1 MSTTSL
7 SLTNTKTSIRA
18 SNLGD
23 YVKNLNPPT
32 IDKLYS
38 KSSSCCLAIFGQ
50 LPPLAK
56 QYVIRLLFVDQGI
69 PKDVIS
75 SWVSQSSMQEHL
87 ESVKLLSDLRIWSES
102 PIHGGL
108 PGFKLNNTFKNN
120 LQVALLGGG
129 DPWVIKPCDD
139 KDKHGRDVAFLDQY
153 AMERWECIL
162 HFMVGS
168 QGNNESISNDTV
180 KTLVHAGLIKY
191 DSPAQDK
198 LPAITA
204 DGFQFLLMDTKSQVW
219 YFLLQ
224 YLDTVESKGLD
235 LVECLTFLFQISF
248 LTLGKDYS
256 TICLSESMSNF
267 LQHLREFGLI
277 YQRKR
282 KDGRFY
288 PTKLVINLTSAS
300 NSRTDSR
307 REGFIIVETNYR
319 VFAYTN
325 SSLQMALVALFTEM
339 QYRLPNV
346 GLGLLN
352 RDSVRQALKNGITA
366 EQIINFLRAHAHP
379 KMKKIPPTVV
389 DQIRLWEI
397 ERDRFIFKEGFL
409 YSQFLSQGDFSLLR
423 NYANDAGN
431 LIWDNPSK
439 RVMVVSVAGHEDVRR
454 FWKRHKKDH

>member
-1 MSTTSL
+1 MSLVS
-7 SLTNTKTSIRA
+7 SSSKSAIKS

-23 YVKNLNPPT
+23 YVKNLSPQI

-56 QYVIRLLFVDQGI
+56 TYVIRLLFIDQGI

-75 SWVSQSSMQEHL
+75 SWVTSSSIIEHNEAVSML
-87 ESVKLLSDLRIWSES
+87 TDLRIWSES

-108 PGFKLNNTFKNN
+108 PGLKLNSTFKNN

-129 DPWVIKPCDD
+129 DSWVIKAAED
-139 KDKHGRDVAFLDQY
+139 KDKHGRDLSFLNQY
-153 AMERWECIL
+153 ALERWECIL

-168 QGNNESISNDTV
+168 QGDKESVSADTV
-180 KTLVHAGLIKY
+180 KTLSHAGLIKY
-191 DSPAQDK
+191 DPSTQEP
-198 LPAITA
+198 PSITA

-224 YLDTVESKGLD
+224 YLGTVESKKMD
-235 LVECLTFLFQISF
+235 LVECLTVLFQISF
-248 LTLGKDYS
+248 LTLGKGYLTS
-256 TICLSESMSNF
+256 SVSESMANF
-267 LQHLREFGLI
+267 FQNLREFGLI

-288 PTKLVINLTSAS
+288 PTKLVINLTA
-300 NSRTDSR
+300 NSSSSQVDSK
-307 REGFIIVETNYR
+307 REGFIIVETNFR

-325 SSLQMALVALFTEM
+325 SSLKMALVALFTEM

-346 GLGLLN
+346 GIGLLN
-352 RDSVRQALKNGITA
+352 RDSIRQALKNGITA
-366 EQIINFLRAHAHP
+366 EQVICFLRAHAHP
-379 KMKKIPPTVV
+379 KMKRLPPTVV

-397 ERDRFIFKEGFL
+397 ERDRFIFKEGSL
-409 YSQFLSQGDFSLLR
+409 YNQFLSQGDFQLLR
-423 NYANDAGN
+423 NYANDAGH

-439 RVMVVSVAGHEDVRR
+439 RVMVVTNAGHDDVRR